1 MKRSVYDM
9 APPESGVTSENDKR
23 YTEAA
28 KTASALILS
37 FICIIQNMDRFSLP
51 GKCKLFLNF
60 LKPNFDYV
68 RFNSDF

>member
-1 MKRSVYDM
+1 M
-9 APPESGVTSENDKR
+9 APSESGVASENDKR

-51 GKCKLFLNF
+51 GKCKLS
-60 LKPNFDYV
+60 
-68 RFNSDF
+68 FNLFQI

>member
-1 MKRSVYDM
+1 MKCPVSDM
-9 APPESGVTSENDKR
+9 APSESGVASENDKR

-51 GKCKLFLNF
+51 GKWKSSFNLFQI
-60 LKPNFDYV
+60 
-68 RFNSDF
+68 